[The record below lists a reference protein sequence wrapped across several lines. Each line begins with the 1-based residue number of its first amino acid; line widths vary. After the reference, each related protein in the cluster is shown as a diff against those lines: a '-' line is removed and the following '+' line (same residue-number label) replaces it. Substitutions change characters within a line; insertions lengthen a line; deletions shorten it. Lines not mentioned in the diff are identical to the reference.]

1 MPQQSA
7 ELQSS
12 ASFLEIERKRKTCY
26 LDLKKKQSN
35 DKAEKLHLAS
45 LSETYLNLKPKFL
58 EVFNKFDKRK
68 RGYLD
73 RADFDV
79 FEKEFTK
86 IMNDTKLS
94 DDQKKKATELLLN
107 KLGLIRYCC
116 RMRMISYVDQVN
128 LII

>member
-1 MPQQSA
+1 MLYPVCPTCQ
-7 ELQSS
+7 
-12 ASFLEIERKRKTCY
+12 FL
-26 LDLKKKQSN
+26 LADKQ
-35 DKAEKLHLAS
+35 L
-45 LSETYLNLKPKFL
+45 P
-58 EVFNKFDKRK
+58 
-68 RGYLD
+68 
-73 RADFDV
+73 